1 MMGAKPTWGLGFPM
15 KGAMCPGFTNSAGAP
30 FVSDT
35 RGTSMG
41 TARSTGAFTIGER
54 KGFLKAALGLLNAPG
69 LLKGAL
75 TPTAGLTTTVL
86 VDLGDSG
93 ATRAGSSS
101 SAMSSA
107 PPHTGCWHPEISS
120 ESFKF
125 RKFGIS
131 VLKEIATTRSHDA
144 SLSSPHRHH
153 AAQERQA
160 QA

>member
-1 MMGAKPTWGLGFPM
+1 MGAKPTWGLGFPM

-54 KGFLKAALGLLNAPG
+54 KGFLKAAFGLMNAPG

-75 TPTAGLTTTVL
+75 TPTAGLTTVL
-86 VDLGDSG
+86 VGLGYSG

-101 SAMSSA
+101 SAMSS
-107 PPHTGCWHPEISS
+107 
-120 ESFKF
+120 
-125 RKFGIS
+125 
-131 VLKEIATTRSHDA
+131 SH
-144 SLSSPHRHH
+144 
-153 AAQERQA
+153 
-160 QA
+160 

>member
-15 KGAMCPGFTNSAGAP
+15 KGAMCPGFKNSAGAP
-30 FVSDT
+30 SLSDT

-54 KGFLKAALGLLNAPG
+54 KGFLKAAFGLMNAPG

-75 TPTAGLTTTVL
+75 TPTAGLTTVL

-125 RKFGIS
+125 RKFR
-131 VLKEIATTRSHDA
+131 KFRC
-144 SLSSPHRHH
+144 
-153 AAQERQA
+153 
-160 QA
+160 